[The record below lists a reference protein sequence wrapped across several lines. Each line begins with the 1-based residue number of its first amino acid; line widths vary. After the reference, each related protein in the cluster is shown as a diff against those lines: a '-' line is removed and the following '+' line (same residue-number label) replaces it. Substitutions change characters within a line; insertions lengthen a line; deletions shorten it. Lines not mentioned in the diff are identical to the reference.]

1 MDNNAFHE
9 VAGKKSFS
17 RSCFALLTKDDIID
31 KLNAINVEGATPLD
45 VAIDYDNWNMLQLF
59 MQFNLNEDTII
70 KAIGELLSHYWHI
83 GSSIID
89 KFIFQLIIKKG
100 YLSKQECNYLLERA
114 FDGNAWPFVKPL
126 LNFSDLPQHRI
137 ESYFHWQVS
146 DNSILKTALATL
158 LTEIKGCDKI
168 NKSIFIYSDDKLR
181 INQSYHFLANPK
193 RLFSF
198 IHRKRRI
205 VTKRMKKEVRMSRIN
220 YRLIKRLMYM
230 Y

>member
-17 RSCFALLTKDDIID
+17 RSCFALFTKDDIIN

-59 MQFNLNEDTII
+59 MQFNINEDTII

-100 YLSKQECNYLLERA
+100 YLSKQECNYLLE
-114 FDGNAWPFVKPL
+114 
-126 LNFSDLPQHRI
+126 
-137 ESYFHWQVS
+137 
-146 DNSILKTALATL
+146 
-158 LTEIKGCDKI
+158 
-168 NKSIFIYSDDKLR
+168 
-181 INQSYHFLANPK
+181 
-193 RLFSF
+193 
-198 IHRKRRI
+198 
-205 VTKRMKKEVRMSRIN
+205 
-220 YRLIKRLMYM
+220 
-230 Y
+230 